1 MRVTRSL
8 RAVAGVLALATTTV
22 PPARSDDGLEGVRA
36 FRVCEDPNNLPFSNQ
51 AQEGLENRIAK
62 ILAAGMNLPL
72 EHFWYPQR
80 VNFVRNTLR
89 YKLPGDAEFRCDVML
104 GVPAGFDQVATTRPY
119 YHSTYALVYVKGRK
133 LDGVGSAED
142 FIARATTAR
151 DDITIG
157 LYDRSPA
164 TQWVTKHR
172 LNEQSIPYRILNAD
186 PEHYPGQIIDKDLM
200 SGKIDAAIVWGPIA
214 GFFAKRAPEPGLTV
228 IPLRSEPG
236 VKFDYGMAMGVR
248 HGEPAWRD
256 AIQAQLDARAPEIEA
271 VLREFGVPLVDANG
285 QPRL

>member
-1 MRVTRSL
+1 M
-8 RAVAGVLALATTTV
+8 AVRHLVLAAGLLLAGAAAGT
-22 PPARSDDGLEGVRA
+22 PARADDGLEGVRA

-51 AQEGLENRIAK
+51 AQEGIENRIAK
-62 ILAAGMNLPL
+62 ILAGAMNLPL

-89 YKLPGDAEFRCDVML
+89 YKLPGDAEFRCDVMM

-119 YHSTYALVYVKGRK
+119 YHSTYALVYVNGRK
-133 LDGVGSAED
+133 LDGVGTGAE
-142 FIARATTAR
+142 FIARAAAAK

-186 PEHYPGQIIDKDLM
+186 PEHYPGQIIEKDLM
-200 SGKIDAAIVWGPIA
+200 AGKIDAAIVWGPIA
-214 GFFAKRAPEPGLTV
+214 GFFAKRAAAPGLTV
-228 IPLRSEPG
+228 IPLQSEPG
-236 VKFDYGMAMGVR
+236 VKFDFGMAMGVR

-271 VLREFGVPLVDANG
+271 VLREFGVPLVDETG
-285 QPRL
+285 KPRP

>member
-1 MRVTRSL
+1 MAAQRSVKAAGL
-8 RAVAGVLALATTTV
+8 VAVLLAAV
-22 PPARSDDGLEGVRA
+22 SPARGDDGLEGVRA

-51 AQEGLENRIAK
+51 AQEGIENRIAK
-62 ILAAGMNLPL
+62 ILAGAMNLPL

-89 YKLPGDAEFRCDVML
+89 YKLPGDAEYRCDVMM

-119 YHSTYALVYVKGRK
+119 YHSTYALVYVNGRK
-133 LDGVGSAED
+133 LDGVSTGAE
-142 FIARATTAR
+142 FIAKASAAK

-164 TQWVTKHR
+164 SQWVTRHR

-186 PEHYPGQIIDKDLM
+186 PEHYPGQIIEKDLM
-200 SGKIDAAIVWGPIA
+200 AGKIDAAIVWGPIA
-214 GFFAKRAPEPGLTV
+214 GFFAKRAAAPGLTV
-228 IPLRSEPG
+228 IPLQSEPG
-236 VKFDYGMAMGVR
+236 VKFDFGMAMGVR

-271 VLREFGVPLVDANG
+271 VLREFGVPLVDESG
-285 QPRL
+285 KPRP